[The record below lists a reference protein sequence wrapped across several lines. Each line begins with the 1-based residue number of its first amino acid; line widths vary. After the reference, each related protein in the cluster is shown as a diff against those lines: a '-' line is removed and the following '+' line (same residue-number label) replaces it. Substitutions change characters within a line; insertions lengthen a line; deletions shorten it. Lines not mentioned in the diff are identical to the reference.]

1 MISIPIAG
9 ANISD
14 KRMNKLSSDKSPQ
27 DIMSLRNKVTD
38 FFRHG
43 EINNALTLIHNVF
56 YKKDSSILDRL
67 TSLSK
72 LIEMTGEN
80 YKFYFNANFESDSIM
95 FSIDNEVKLKFNLRD
110 IIFDIV
116 NNKETIAENR
126 PLEKN
131 NAWID
136 SIIENINKNN
146 IINNNEDFISIIEKI
161 KRECLFTIS
170 ENLNKNKSLTIN
182 DFELPK
188 FLFKENSDINIKKLI
203 SNIFLDDNKKLTP
216 IVEKIKDFNLF
227 KSIIKESYNQYIS
240 LEIKDEIVEL
250 KLANIIKEYNLINLI
265 KEQLPSVIFNG
276 NKTPL
281 DQIERYKISKKIKN
295 NLIHKLNYRKNIS
308 ILDLMKNEIGE
319 TLLSYGVKANFLDL
333 NLKPQNINELIKLF
347 NKLEYMIPSKIDI
360 SFNNN
365 SIKLFIKNKDGK
377 KIEITELKTS
387 TNPVFLNKIKLP
399 NYNKLIILSEIEK
412 KSNREN
418 SPINSEL
425 IKKFLLYN
433 IDYKDTNNN
442 IENINAN
449 IYRKYHNI
457 LINNF
462 NFLYY
467 SIRNN
472 CSDNQRERYILRML
486 FDNKTVDDKDKMDL
500 RYLYSIIN
508 NKNNKYYNELINLN
522 EALTF
527 LKKSMPKIKVDKG
540 FFDLFL
546 NKENTL
552 LQKISIFRIFKNW
565 LKNNANTPH
574 NPLNFIVKNN
584 KIEFYLVDES
594 GKKKISTEHYL
605 NSDVY
610 HKISELDKDTQ
621 IWLLEI
627 SLMDK
632 VNIDLVIDIF
642 ENIKLKLFGNQFSH
656 NIDYNNY
663 IFNLIL
669 KDLDNLKPKD
679 YYLDEVKKFINNK
692 LGDINLVV
700 KNRMPSL
707 IDNLSTFNS
716 DKKEA
721 LISSIAKIAT
731 SKNANNRVLLCEEI
745 EKNYRNDGISLFS
758 DQNKTFIIF
767 KHKIIYE
774 LIQNGEKINN

>member
-43 EINNALTLIHNVF
+43 EINNALTLIHNVY

-80 YKFYFNANFESDSIM
+80 YKFYFNANFENDNIM
-95 FSIDNEVKLKFNLRD
+95 FSIDNEVKLEFNLRD

-161 KRECLFTIS
+161 KIECLFTIT

-182 DFELPK
+182 DFELSK
-188 FLFKENSDINIKKLI
+188 FLFKENNDIYIKKLI
-203 SNIFLDDNKKLTP
+203 SNIFLDDNKKRTS
-216 IVEKIKDFNLF
+216 IVEKIKDFNLL

-240 LEIKDEIVEL
+240 LEIKGEIVEL

-265 KEQLPSVIFNG
+265 KEQLPLVIFNK
-276 NKTPL
+276 NKTLL
-281 DQIERYKISKKIKN
+281 DQFERYEISKKIKK
-295 NLIHKLNYRKNIS
+295 NLIYKLSYRKNIS
-308 ILDLMKNEIGE
+308 ILDLMKDEIRE
-319 TLLSYGVKANFLDL
+319 TLLSYGVKDIFLDL

-347 NKLEYMIPSKIDI
+347 DKLEYIIPSKIYI
-360 SFNNN
+360 SFNDN
-365 SIKLFIKNKDGK
+365 SIKLFIKNKDRK
-377 KIEITELKTS
+377 KIKITELKTS
-387 TNPVFLNKIKLP
+387 TNPVFLNKIELP

-418 SPINSEL
+418 SPINIKL

-442 IENINAN
+442 IDYKDTNNNIDNINAN
-449 IYRKYHNI
+449 IYRKYHNT
-457 LINNF
+457 LIDDF

-467 SIRNN
+467 GIHNIF
-472 CSDNQRERYILRML
+472 SDNQREQYILRML
-486 FDNKTVDDKDKMDL
+486 FDNKSVDNEDKMNL
-500 RYLYSIIN
+500 RYLYFIIN
-508 NKNNKYYNELINLN
+508 NKKNKYYNELINLN

-527 LKKSMPKIKVDKG
+527 LKKSMPKIKVDEG

-546 NKENTL
+546 NKKNTL

-574 NPLNFIVKNN
+574 NPLDFIVKNN

-627 SLMDK
+627 SLMNK

-656 NIDYNNY
+656 NIDYNNC

-669 KDLDNLKPKD
+669 EDLDNLKPKD

-700 KNRMPSL
+700 QNRMPSL
-707 IDNLSTFNS
+707 IDNLSTFNP
-716 DKKEA
+716 DKKEGVNI
-721 LISSIAKIAT
+721 LHS
-731 SKNANNRVLLCEEI
+731 
-745 EKNYRNDGISLFS
+745 
-758 DQNKTFIIF
+758 
-767 KHKIIYE
+767 
-774 LIQNGEKINN
+774 

>member
-56 YKKDSSILDRL
+56 YKKDSSILDRF

-80 YKFYFNANFESDSIM
+80 YKFYFNANFENDSIM

-126 PLEKN
+126 PLEKSN
-131 NAWID
+131 VWID

-146 IINNNEDFISIIEKI
+146 IINNNEDFMSIIKKI
-161 KRECLFTIS
+161 ERECLFTIT

-203 SNIFLDDNKKLTP
+203 SNIFLDDNKKRTS

-227 KSIIKESYNQYIS
+227 KSIIKENYDQYIS
-240 LEIKDEIVEL
+240 LEIKDEIMEL

-276 NKTPL
+276 NKTLL
-281 DQIERYKISKKIKN
+281 DQVERYKISKKIKN
-295 NLIHKLNYRKNIS
+295 NLIHKLNHRKNIS
-308 ILDLMKNEIGE
+308 ILDLMKNEIRE
-319 TLLSYGVKANFLDL
+319 TLLSYGVKADFLDL
-333 NLKPQNINELIKLF
+333 NLKPQNINELIKLID
-347 NKLEYMIPSKIDI
+347 KIKYMIPSKIDI

-365 SIKLFIKNKDGK
+365 SIKLFIKNKNGK

-418 SPINSEL
+418 PPINSEL

-449 IYRKYHNI
+449 IYRKYHDI

-467 SIRNN
+467 DIRND
-472 CSDNQRERYILRML
+472 CSDNQRELYILRIL
-486 FDNKTVDDKDKMDL
+486 FDNKTDNDKNKMDL

-552 LQKISIFRIFKNW
+552 LEKISIFRIFRNW
-565 LKNNANTPH
+565 LKNNANPPH
-574 NPLNFIVKNN
+574 NPLDFIVKNN
-584 KIEFYLVDES
+584 KIEFYLVDGS
-594 GKKKISTEHYL
+594 GKKKISTEHNL
-605 NSDVY
+605 NSNVY
-610 HKISELDKDTQ
+610 YKISELDKDTQ

-627 SLMDK
+627 SLMNK

-642 ENIKLKLFGNQFSH
+642 ENIKLKLFANQFSH
-656 NIDYNNY
+656 NIDYNNC

-669 KDLDNLKPKD
+669 EDLDNLKPKD

-707 IDNLSTFNS
+707 IDNLSTFNP

-758 DQNKTFIIF
+758 DKNKTFIIF

-774 LIQNGEKINN
+774 LIQNGENMNS